1 MSIISMSKEIYE
13 QLDKIDPD
21 VIANYVWETPAI
33 IDSLKEWL
41 EEDFTP
47 CWSDRDWHHISHITG
62 FIIKMAIGFVLMVDV
77 KQNVFQ

>member
-47 CWSDRDWHHISHITG
+47 CWSDRD
-62 FIIKMAIGFVLMVDV
+62 
-77 KQNVFQ
+77 